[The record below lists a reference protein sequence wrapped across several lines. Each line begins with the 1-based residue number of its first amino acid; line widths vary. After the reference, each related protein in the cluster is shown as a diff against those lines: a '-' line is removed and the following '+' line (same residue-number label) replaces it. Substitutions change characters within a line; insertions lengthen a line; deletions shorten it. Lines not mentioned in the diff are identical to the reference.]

1 MVDNLTE
8 KELLNYAIE
17 NGIIDI
23 NTISKKIEMNERK
36 KYLEMHEG
44 KVWQGKDGKW
54 RTYFPDNTCK
64 NGRKTVKRLTK
75 ESVDDAI
82 VDFYKAQA
90 NEPYIEQVFYQ
101 WVNDK
106 ISYGEISK
114 QSYDRYETD
123 FKRFFGG
130 SRLEKVKFRYITE
143 DILEDFIK
151 RTIHDKKLT
160 SKAWGGLRILI
171 NGIFKYGKKK
181 KYTELSISQFMGDLD
196 LSSKAFAK
204 KQRDK
209 KKLVFTDEEI
219 GKIVEY
225 IYNNPTS
232 ITGLGILLAFQTGL
246 RPGELVS
253 LKWSDVGERLN
264 VCKSEVR
271 YKQEDGTYQLE
282 VIDSTK
288 TEAGMREVV
297 LTDEARKLLKQ
308 IRLLNPFGEYIFM
321 ENGKRKTGKAFTNK
335 MYRICDGLGIERR
348 SLNKTR
354 KTYATHLINGGVDEV
369 IIKEQMGHTEIST
382 TKKYYYFNNQKQNE
396 EDRQIKNAINY

>member
-1 MVDNLTE
+1 MDNLTE

-36 KYLEMHEG
+36 KYLEMHES

-54 RTYFPDNTCK
+54 RTYFPDCTCK
-64 NGRKTVKRLTK
+64 NGRRTVKRLTR

-82 VDFYKAQA
+82 VGFYKSQA
-90 NEPYIEQVFYQ
+90 NEPYIQQVFYQ
-101 WVNDK
+101 WVDK
-106 ISYGEISK
+106 KIAYGEIKK

-143 DILEDFIK
+143 DMLEDFIK
-151 RTIHDKKLT
+151 ITIHDMKLT

-181 KYTELSISQFMGDLD
+181 GYTTMSISQFMGDLD
-196 LSSKAFAK
+196 LSSKAFTK

-209 KKLVFTDEEI
+209 RKLVFTDEEI
-219 GKIVEY
+219 GMIVEY
-225 IYNNPTS
+225 IYSKPTS
-232 ITGLGILLAFQTGL
+232 IIGLGILLAFQTGL

-335 MYRICDGLGIERR
+335 MYRICDSIGIERR

>member
-1 MVDNLTE
+1 MDNLTE

-23 NTISKKIEMNERK
+23 DTISKKIEMNERK
-36 KYLEMHEG
+36 KYLEMHNNE
-44 KVWQGKDGKW
+44 VWQGSDGKW
-54 RTYFPDNTCK
+54 RTYFPDKSCK
-64 NGRKTVKRLTK
+64 NGRRTVKRTIRA
-75 ESVDDAI
+75 SVDDAI
-82 VDFYKAQA
+82 VEFYKEQE

-130 SRLEKVKFRYITE
+130 SRLAQVKFRYITE
-143 DILEDFIK
+143 DMLEDFIK
-151 RTIHDKKLT
+151 RTIHDMKLT

-181 KYTELSISQFMGDLD
+181 KYTEMSISQFMGDLD

-204 KQRDK
+204 RTREK

-219 GKIVEY
+219 GMIVTH

-232 ITGLGILLAFQTGL
+232 IIGLGILFAFQTGL
-246 RPGELVS
+246 RPGELVA
-253 LKWSDVGERLN
+253 LKWSDVGDRLQ
-264 VCKSEVR
+264 VCKSEIR
-271 YKQEDGTYQLE
+271 YKQDDGTYQLE

-297 LTDEARKLLKQ
+297 LTDEARRLLKQ

-321 ENGKRKTGKAFTNK
+321 QDGKRKTGKAFTNK
-335 MYRICDGLGIERR
+335 MYRICDGIGIERR
-348 SLNKTR
+348 SINKTR
-354 KTYATHLINGGVDEV
+354 KTYATHLINANVNEV

-382 TKKYYYFNNQKQNE
+382 TRNYYYFNNCMKSE
-396 EDRQIKNAINY
+396 EENQVKNAINY